1 MARDIGLLT
10 KFMKVGI
17 TMVET
22 PKWPELARGHKGT
35 NVKALQLLLRYR
47 GANISVDGDFGT
59 NTKILKKV
67 NNMAIDVRIKMP
79 ANIVYELTNTG
90 NIKAKNL
97 MKVLFE
103 NEHISKKKE
112 NVIESIENCL
122 CKGREIEKAMYD
134 MLTNEVILR
143 VRW

>member
-1 MARDIGLLT
+1 MT
-10 KFMKVGI
+10 V
-17 TMVET
+17 
-22 PKWPELARGHKGT
+22 
-35 NVKALQLLLRYR
+35 
-47 GANISVDGDFGT
+47 
-59 NTKILKKV
+59 
-67 NNMAIDVRIKMP
+67 DVRIKMQ
-79 ANIVYELTNTG
+79 ANIVYELSNTG

-103 NEHISKKKE
+103 NEHISKKTE

-122 CKGREIEKAMYD
+122 YKGREIEKAMYD

>member
-1 MARDIGLLT
+1 MTIDIR
-10 KFMKVGI
+10 M
-17 TMVET
+17 
-22 PKWPELARGHKGT
+22 
-35 NVKALQLLLRYR
+35 Q
-47 GANISVDGDFGT
+47 
-59 NTKILKKV
+59 
-67 NNMAIDVRIKMP
+67 MP
-79 ANIVYELTNTG
+79 SNIVYELSNTG

-103 NEHISKKKE
+103 NEHISKKTE

-122 CKGREIEKAMYD
+122 YKGKEIEKAMYD

>member
-1 MARDIGLLT
+1 MTIDI
-10 KFMKVGI
+10 
-17 TMVET
+17 
-22 PKWPELARGHKGT
+22 
-35 NVKALQLLLRYR
+35 
-47 GANISVDGDFGT
+47 
-59 NTKILKKV
+59 
-67 NNMAIDVRIKMP
+67 RIQMP
-79 ANIVYELTNTG
+79 ANIVYELSNTG

-103 NEHISKKKE
+103 NENITKKKD

-122 CKGREIEKAMYD
+122 YKGKEIEKAMYD